1 VSFSIVRTTENKAFA
16 HRHTV
21 VKAETKLQ
29 EHGLQQPAKPQ
40 DTGTH
45 PQIASPEEFM
55 QTMTPQS
62 LGVKS
67 GTSQT
72 VYDVGLQPGEEMDF
86 SDINFVEFSDFDH
99 RYAHAHMNPECID
112 NIALG
117 DFLTTY

>member
-1 VSFSIVRTTENKAFA
+1 MSLSIVRTTENKAPA
-16 HRHTV
+16 HRHPV

-29 EHGLQQPAKPQ
+29 EHGLQQPAKPRE

-45 PQIASPEEFM
+45 PQITPPEEFM

-72 VYDVGLQPGEEMDF
+72 IYDVGLQPGEEMDF
-86 SDINFVEFSDFDH
+86 SDINFAEFSDFDH
-99 RYAHAHMNPECID
+99 RYPHAHMNPKM
-112 NIALG
+112 
-117 DFLTTY
+117 YW